1 MSAEQFEANDEGNS
15 GHEKSS
21 RPEDIETPFLTR
33 TIGPSHSIAGLIIGP
48 YRLIQRLGH
57 GGMGE
62 VWLAEQKEPV
72 RRRVAIKLI
81 KAGMDTHEVVAR
93 FESERQALALM
104 NHPAIAKVFDAG
116 STAEGR
122 PYFVMEYVSGIPIT
136 RYCDEHKLTT
146 RQRLELFVRVC
157 EGVQHAHQKAILH
170 RDLKPSNIL
179 VGEIDG
185 VAAPRI
191 IDFGVAKAT
200 AQGLTDGTM
209 FTRVGTIIGTPGYM
223 SPEQA
228 DSAGVDVDTRAD
240 VYSLGVILYE
250 LLVGALPLDFST
262 TPIDQVGRKLREED
276 APAPSTK
283 LRSLAEQTGL
293 AAENRGADAPTLERQ
308 LRGDLDAITLKALE
322 KDRAR
327 RYATPSDLA
336 ADIGRYLRHEP
347 VTARR
352 PSRAYQLRKLAQR
365 NRALVTSA
373 AAILLT
379 LIGAT
384 VFSTREAIRAVAAQR
399 EAAASLKQ
407 SREETAEAEAVNN
420 FLQDMLSAADPRN
433 ASKAD
438 PAKGRDVTVLQV
450 LDQAAKQLDAGSL
463 HSQPL
468 VEAAARES
476 LGTTL
481 FGLGRFAEAERQYRT
496 SLGLRRSAPGDH
508 RADIAEGEAALATQ
522 LSQNDQL
529 QQAESLQRDVLA
541 IRTRLFGPDDTRV
554 AQTLCDLAITLRRE
568 GYQQKAEPLLRQ
580 GIEIFR
586 KNNDAE
592 DVSINQHNLGVNL
605 RLQGRLPE
613 AETMLRQSLDTRIAI
628 SGVEHPSTAQ
638 TMNQLGYVLHD
649 EHKLAEAEKYARTSL
664 ATSRKLL
671 GDEHPDVAIG
681 MNQLATL
688 LRDQGKLDEAESM
701 FRQSLA
707 IALRVLGAQHTD
719 TARIES
725 NLGELLATRGK
736 LPESERLLRQCL
748 ETRRK
753 ILPPTNPDI
762 FRAESN
768 LGGVLTQEKH
778 FQEAEPLLLNA
789 YQGLDQLPAQYA
801 SRKRE
806 DMERLADLYT
816 AWSRTA
822 PGLEK
827 TKLAVRWKALV
838 SQTQ

>member
-1 MSAEQFEANDEGNS
+1 LSAEQFEANDEGGFADS
-15 GHEKSS
+15 P
-21 RPEDIETPFLTR
+21 RPEDIETPYLTR
-33 TIGPSHSIAGLIIGP
+33 TITPSPSIAGLNIGP

-104 NHPAIAKVFDAG
+104 NHHAIAKVFDAG
-116 STAEGR
+116 STPEGR
-122 PYFVMEYVSGIPIT
+122 PYFVMEFVSGIPIT
-136 RYCDEHKLTT
+136 RYCDKHKLTT

-185 VAAPRI
+185 VPVPRI

-209 FTRVGTIIGTPGYM
+209 FTRVGTIVGTPGYM

-228 DSAGVDVDTRAD
+228 DSAGADVDTRTD

-262 TPIDQVGRKLREED
+262 TPIDQVQRKLREED
-276 APAPSTK
+276 APRPSTK
-283 LRSLAEQTGL
+283 VRTLAGQSGI

-327 RYATPSDLA
+327 RYSTPSELA

-347 VTARR
+347 VAARP
-352 PSRAYQLRKLAQR
+352 PSRAYQLRKLARR

-384 VFSTREAIRAVAAQR
+384 IVSTREAIRAIAAER
-399 EAAASLKQ
+399 AAAASLKQ
-407 SREETAEAEAVNN
+407 SREETAKAEAVNS

-438 PAKGRDVTVLQV
+438 PDKGRDVTVMQV
-450 LDQAAKQLDAGSL
+450 LDQAAKRLDAGSL

-481 FGLGRFAEAERQYRT
+481 FGLGRFQEAEHQYRT
-496 SLGLRRSAPGDH
+496 SLALRRAVPGDH
-508 RADIAEGEAALATQ
+508 RADVADSEAALASQ
-522 LSQNDQL
+522 LSEDDKL
-529 QQAESLQRDVLA
+529 RDAEPLQRDVLA
-541 IRTRLFGPDDTRV
+541 INTQLFGPDDIRV
-554 AQTLCDLAITLRRE
+554 AQALCDLAITLRRE
-568 GYQQKAEPLLRQ
+568 GNLKEAEALLRQ
-580 GIEIFR
+580 GIAIFL
-586 KNNDAE
+586 KNKDSE

-605 RLQGRLPE
+605 RLQGRLAE
-613 AETMLRQSLDTRIAI
+613 AETVFRQALATRIEI
-628 SGVEHPSTAQ
+628 SGSEHPSAAQ
-638 TMNQLGYVLHD
+638 TMNQLAYVLHD
-649 EHKLAEAEKYARTSL
+649 EHKLGEAEKYARTSL
-664 ATSRKLL
+664 AISRKLL
-671 GDEHPDVAIG
+671 GEQHPDVAVG
-681 MNQLATL
+681 LNQLATL

-707 IALRVLGAQHTD
+707 LAQHALGVEHTD

-725 NLGELLATRGK
+725 NLGELLAARGK
-736 LPESERLLRQCL
+736 LPEAEQLLRSCL
-748 ETRRK
+748 ETRKK
-753 ILPPTNPDI
+753 ILPATNPDI

-768 LGGVLTQEKH
+768 LGGVLAQESR
-778 FQEAEPLLLNA
+778 FQQAEPLLVDA
-789 YQGLDQLPAQYA
+789 YRGFEKAPAQYA
-801 SRKRE
+801 PRKQE
-806 DMERLADLYT
+806 ALDRLVALYT

-822 PGLEK
+822 PAAEK
-827 TKLAVRWKALV
+827 PKLAQWKALE
-838 SQTQ
+838 SR